1 MFLDLYCLNLI
12 YLKQRRRRGYGNVQA
27 PLCRGGTD
35 YFYKKHYFILGA
47 LLAARCVFYRIPPGA
62 LLAVGLF

>member
-35 YFYKKHYFILGA
+35 YFYKKYYFILGA
-47 LLAARCVFYRIPPGA
+47 LLAARCVF
-62 LLAVGLF
+62 L